1 VNRKSK
7 ALITALVITG
17 LAYLLLYLGVLPSL
31 LQMLLGVFVV
41 IMLPGYLLSEIFF
54 PFLRNTQ
61 RLTLSLGLSM
71 VLVILFGFGLHLAGF
86 GLVKEMWLAVSFY
99 TVLVLG
105 IVALFRTTQQE
116 DILADARP
124 VPMPKL
130 HEPLLVLVAV
140 CIAGVALSMSS
151 GSSQRQNTPITQLWM
166 LPRSSDTASNDTVSS
181 DTVQVGV
188 VSNEIETFRL
198 VIMGD
203 GKELLNQRIVT
214 PDSQAQVIP
223 FVPKASYRVLSA
235 TLYLPGSDI
244 PYRRVVLW

>member
-7 ALITALVITG
+7 SLITVLVVTA
-17 LAYLLLYLGVLPSL
+17 LAYLLLYLGVLPSV
-31 LQMLLGVFVV
+31 LQIMLGVFVV
-41 IMLPGYLLSEIFF
+41 SVLPGYLLSEIFF
-54 PFLRNTQ
+54 PYLRNTQ
-61 RLTLSLGLSM
+61 RLTLSLGFSM
-71 VLVILFGFGLHLAGF
+71 AVMILFGFGFHLAGF

-105 IVALFRTTQQE
+105 IFALFRTTQQE
-116 DILADARP
+116 DILADAKP

-140 CIAGVALSMSS
+140 GIALVAVSVAS
-151 GSSQRQNTPITQLWM
+151 GSSQRQNTPITQLWV
-166 LPRSSDTASNDTVSS
+166 LPRPSDPGSSKTL
-181 DTVQVGV
+181 QVGV
-188 VSNEIETFRL
+188 VSNEIDTFRL
-198 VIMGD
+198 VITGD

-214 PDSQAQVIP
+214 PDSRAQVIP